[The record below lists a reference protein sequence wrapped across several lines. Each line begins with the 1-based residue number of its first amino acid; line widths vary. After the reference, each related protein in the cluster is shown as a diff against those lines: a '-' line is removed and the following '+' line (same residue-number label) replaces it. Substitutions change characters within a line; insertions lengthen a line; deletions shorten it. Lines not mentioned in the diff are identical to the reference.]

1 MNAITHHVVAN
12 HAVSHGTPPR
22 ITLVLE
28 GGGALGAYQAGVY
41 EALHEAG
48 LRPDW
53 VTGTS
58 IGAINGSLIA
68 GNRPDQRLDRLKSFW
83 KRVEHGFVPTMLGS
97 LPFGGTQLAN
107 WMTMAN
113 GIEGFFTPNHL
124 AFASPTWPLG
134 AQSAGY
140 YSTTPLRRTLSDLV
154 DFDLINSGACRLT
167 VGAANVRTA
176 MMQYFDSRDVRF
188 DARHVMASG
197 ALPPAFPPV
206 LIDGEMYLGRRHSVE
221 HPC

>member
-1 MNAITHHVVAN
+1 MNAVTQSTVAHHAM
-12 HAVSHGTPPR
+12 SHGTPPR
-22 ITLVLE
+22 IALVLQ

-53 VTGTS
+53 VIGTS

-68 GNRPDQRLDRLKSFW
+68 GNRPDQRLDRLKAFW
-83 KRVEHGFVPTMLGS
+83 KRVGHRSLPTLLGS
-97 LPFGGTQLAN
+97 LPFGGLQLAN

-134 AQSAGY
+134 AQHAGY
-140 YSTTPLRRTLSDLV
+140 YSTTPLRRTLSELV
-154 DFDLINSGACRLT
+154 DFELINSGGCRLT

-176 MMQYFDSRDVRF
+176 MMHYFDSR
-188 DARHVMASG
+188 
-197 ALPPAFPPV
+197 
-206 LIDGEMYLGRRHSVE
+206 
-221 HPC
+221 